1 MGYRGKVREQE
12 EARRLRAQGWT
23 LARIAEEL
31 HVSKSSVSLWVRE
44 VPFTPSKR
52 RYGGRRRVNR
62 QHTAKLREIEQ
73 LNREGTE
80 QLGRLDERAFLVAGV
95 ALYAGEGFK
104 TDGEVG
110 MANTDPAILA
120 FFCAWLRHFFDI
132 DESRLRMCL
141 YLHKG
146 LDLGAAES
154 FWSELTGIPR
164 SQFIKPYRADR
175 DARVRKAKHP
185 MGCPRV
191 YFWSS
196 TIHRAIMGLVRAL
209 LSSNAYSGVAQLV
222 AQGIVNPKD
231 AGSSPAPG
239 AKAQLR
245 LITNDEV
252 A

>member
-12 EARRLRAQGWT
+12 EARRLRAQGKT
-23 LARIAEEL
+23 LADIAAAL
-31 HVSKSSVSLWVRE
+31 HVSKSSASIWTRGVE
-44 VPFTPSKR
+44 FTPQP
-52 RYGGRRRVNR
+52 RRRSAHRRPHRR
-62 QHTAKLREIEQ
+62 QLEKLRQIQQ
-73 LNREGTE
+73 LDQEGI
-80 QLGRLDERAFLVAGV
+80 QRIGVLSERAFLTAGV

-120 FFCAWLRHFFDI
+120 FFCAWLRRFFNV

-146 LDLGAAES
+146 LDLEAAES

-175 DARVRKAKHP
+175 DARVRKTKHP

-222 AQGIVNPKD
+222 AQGIVNPKV